1 MQMLDGMLGPSRGG
15 EMHRVLLV
23 DDSHVF
29 RGSLRAILQQCDDW
43 EVCGEAENGENAV
56 QLAEELRPDAI
67 LMDVSLPGMSG
78 VEAARTIRAGLPEVK
93 IALLTL
99 HKSRHLAEKALE
111 FGVQGY
117 VLKQSADPDVI
128 EALNTIIR
136 DETYVSAA
144 VGWATAG
151 GA

>member
-1 MQMLDGMLGPSRGG
+1 
-15 EMHRVLLV
+15 MHRVLLV
-23 DDSHVF
+23 DDSDVF

-43 EVCGEAENGENAV
+43 EVCGEAENGEEGV
-56 QLAEELRPDAI
+56 RLAEELRTDAI

-78 VEAARTIRAGLPEVK
+78 VEAARRIRARMPEVK
-93 IALLTL
+93 IVLLTL

-111 FGVQGY
+111 FAVQGY
-117 VLKQSADPDVI
+117 VLKPSADPDVI
-128 EALNTIIR
+128 EALNAVIR

-144 VGWATAG
+144 VGWAMAG